1 MVNQT
6 VRNRSALARASA
18 LLYALIA
25 YALFLLTLLCAIAW
39 VGNLGAP
46 LSVDSGPLSPPGTA
60 LLIDLALLA
69 LFAIQHS
76 LMARQSFKRRWARVV
91 PAPVERSTYVLCA
104 SLALLL
110 LFWHWRPLPG
120 VVWDVGDPL
129 ARAVV
134 WVIFDLGWSMAV
146 LASFLINHFDLFG
159 VRQATALLR
168 RHSSGPVSFKTTWLY
183 SLVRHPI
190 MLGFVLAFWATP
202 RMTIGHLVF
211 AGASTAYILIGI
223 RLEERDL
230 RRQFGA
236 VYAAY
241 QARVPRL
248 VPRLG
253 GGRTSPRPR
262 PQETHV

>member
-146 LASFLINHFDLFG
+146 LASFLI
-159 VRQATALLR
+159 R
-168 RHSSGPVSFKTTWLY
+168 S
-183 SLVRHPI
+183 
-190 MLGFVLAFWATP
+190 
-202 RMTIGHLVF
+202 
-211 AGASTAYILIGI
+211 
-223 RLEERDL
+223 
-230 RRQFGA
+230 
-236 VYAAY
+236 
-241 QARVPRL
+241 
-248 VPRLG
+248 
-253 GGRTSPRPR
+253 
-262 PQETHV
+262 